1 MNASPDQ
8 QRLRISSPTGL
19 LAVVPHVLGLTPSPA
34 WSCSA
39 SRRRPAGSGSACA
52 TTCPTRPTQRTGPI
66 VSGYSKTK
74 CVDDSNDSSANGTKI
89 VIGDCNGSAGQNWAI
104 EPDGTIRINGKCM
117 DIYREQKPARP
128 RRPVGMHR
136 PRQPAM
142 AATQR
147 HPGQPGLRQM
157 PRRPGI
163 RHQPTAPSW
172 RSTPATAAPTSNGN
186 CPDPARQLRSD
197 PLIPVEAD
205 SQQAIAI
212 LKSAGT
218 TCACT
223 IPYLSTSPPSV
234 RCPARLPLASHCDAW
249 SQPSRWS
256 CRTVVGAPGPQRGN
270 QQAKIGRGLHAVG
283 QFSSRSPRW
292 SAMR

>member
-1 MNASPDQ
+1 MSSRPVPRWKESAMNASPDQ

-117 DIYREQKPARP
+117 DIYREQK
-128 RRPVGMHR
+128 
-136 PRQPAM
+136 
-142 AATQR
+142 TSK
-147 HPGQPGLRQM
+147 
-157 PRRPGI
+157 
-163 RHQPTAPSW
+163 APS
-172 RSTPATAAPTSNGN
+172 TCGHAPAAPTSNGSHATA
-186 CPDPARQLRSD
+186 PWSTRSPANAS
-197 PLIPVEAD
+197 
-205 SQQAIAI
+205 
-212 LKSAGT
+212 T
-218 TCACT
+218 TRH
-223 IPYLSTSPPSV
+223 SPPTDGTQLEIYT
-234 RCPARLPLASHCDAW
+234 CNG
-249 SQPSRWS
+249 
-256 CRTVVGAPGPQRGN
+256 GAN
-270 QQAKIGRGLHAVG
+270 QQWKL
-283 QFSSRSPRW
+283 P
-292 SAMR
+292 